1 MSMSQ
6 LPSVRFP
13 MKVWIVAN
21 NLSEIGVC
29 QAAQGVREDKVH
41 QDAFSVRDR
50 VGLKTF
56 GIMDGFGK
64 VDVRYRMCG

>member
-1 MSMSQ
+1 MSISQ
-6 LPSVRFP
+6 LPRVRFP
-13 MKVWIVAN
+13 MKVWVVAN
-21 NLSEIGVC
+21 NLSEIGIC
-29 QAAQGVREDKVH
+29 RAPQGVREDKVH

-64 VDVRYRMCG
+64 VDVGYWMCG